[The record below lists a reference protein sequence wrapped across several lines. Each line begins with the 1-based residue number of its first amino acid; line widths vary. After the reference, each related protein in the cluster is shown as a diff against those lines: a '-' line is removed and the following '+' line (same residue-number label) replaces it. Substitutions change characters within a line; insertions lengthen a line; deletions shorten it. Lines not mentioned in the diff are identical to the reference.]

1 MQKKKPLLEVLRG
14 GKAQR
19 VPFWFMRQA
28 GRYLPE
34 YKALRKNAGS
44 FLDLVYT
51 PDFAIDVTLQ
61 PIRRYAMDAAI
72 LFSDIL
78 VIPHALGQKVA
89 FEEGRGPVLEPIDP
103 AAPLK
108 GLDAAAI
115 HQTLS
120 PVYETVKGVRAALPD
135 EVALIGFCG
144 APWTVATYM
153 VEGGGSPDHART
165 KSFAYKDPENFQT
178 LIDLLVDAST
188 EYLLAQ
194 IKAGAEVIQLFDTWA
209 GSLPESAQRRWCIAP
224 VKELTARLRQEYPD
238 IPVIAFPRGAGPLYV
253 DYARETGVNC
263 LGIDTALSPRW
274 AAENIQPL
282 AAVQGNLDPRLLVVG
297 GEAMKRE
304 VRAILEALRGGAH
317 IFNLGHGITPETP
330 PEHVEEL
337 SDLLRSW
344 TGDHRG
350 DD

>member
-1 MQKKKPLLEVLRG
+1 MAYQKPLLAVLG
-14 GKAQR
+14 GKKTKH

-34 YKALRKNAGS
+34 YRALRKNAGS

-51 PDFAIDVTLQ
+51 PEFAIDVTLQ
-61 PIRRYAMDAAI
+61 PIRRFHMDAAI

-78 VIPHALGQKVA
+78 VIPHALGQKVT
-89 FEEGRGPVLEPIDP
+89 FEEGRGPVLEPLDP

-108 GLDAAAI
+108 GLNAADI

-120 PVYETVKGVRAALPD
+120 PVYETLKGVSAELPED
-135 EVALIGFCG
+135 VALIGFAG

-153 VEGGGSPDHART
+153 VEGGSSTDHAKT
-165 KSFAYKDPENFQT
+165 KSFAYKDPEGFQT
-178 LIDLLVDAST
+178 LIDILVEVSV

-194 IKAGAEVIQLFDTWA
+194 IEAGAEAIQLFDTWA
-209 GSLPESAQRRWCIAP
+209 GSLPESAQRRWCIEP
-224 VKELTARLRQEYPD
+224 VKEITSRLHQAHPQ
-238 IPVIAFPRGAGPLYV
+238 IPIIAFPRGAGPLYV
-253 DYARETGVNC
+253 DYAVETGVNC
-263 LGIDTALSPRW
+263 MGIDTALPARW
-274 AAENIQPL
+274 AAENIQPI
-282 AAVQGNLDPRLLVVG
+282 AGVQGNLDPRLLVVG
-297 GEAMKRE
+297 GEAMKSE
-304 VRAILEALRGGAH
+304 ARAILEALKGGAH

-344 TGDHRG
+344 TSDE
-350 DD
+350 

>member
-1 MQKKKPLLEVLRG
+1 MDNQKPLLGVLS
-14 GKAQR
+14 GKKTKR

-34 YKALRKNAGS
+34 YRALRKNAGS

-61 PIRRYAMDAAI
+61 PIRRFHMDAAI

-89 FEEGRGPVLEPIDP
+89 FKEGRGPVLEALDP

-108 GLDAAAI
+108 GLNAADI
-115 HQTLS
+115 HETLS
-120 PVYETVKGVRAALPD
+120 PIYETLKGVSAELPED
-135 EVALIGFCG
+135 VALIGFAG

-153 VEGGGSPDHART
+153 VEGGGSQDHAKT
-165 KSFAYKDPENFQT
+165 KSWAYRDPEGFQT
-178 LIDLLVDAST
+178 LIDILIDASV

-194 IKAGAEVIQLFDTWA
+194 IDAGAEVIQLFDTWA
-209 GSLPESAQRRWCIAP
+209 GSLPESAQRRWCIEP
-224 VKELTARLRQEYPD
+224 VKEIAAKLRQAHPQ

-253 DYARETGVNC
+253 DYAVETGVNC
-263 LGIDTALSPRW
+263 MGIDTALSAKW
-274 AAENIQPL
+274 AAENIQPV
-282 AAVQGNLDPRLLVVG
+282 AGIQGNLDPRLLVVG
-297 GEAMKRE
+297 GEAMKKE
-304 VRAILEALRGGAH
+304 ALSILEALKGGAH

-344 TGDHRG
+344 VS